1 MKINSKTLS
10 DFIKKVTINGNI
22 SDGILKFGTD
32 GLTLTVKD
40 VTNAGAVT
48 GILKATNFIDYSQM
62 NIPIKNMTTLISV
75 LNNMN
80 GNVELSKRD
89 NVFILSSE
97 GNEGKLIM
105 PDEAYLECDLPELPT
120 LGHDGGFELDSG
132 IWAAVK
138 KNTQILGTGKVGV
151 IAEVKDNVLYI
162 TTGEDNFNQL
172 TAKTA
177 VDYKNV
183 VARFGSTFLEFITV
197 MSGKLNVAFNDNYP
211 ILITS
216 RDPDSTIK
224 WMISPIIDT
233 EAESEEE

>member
-1 MKINSKTLS
+1 LKINSKTLS

-22 SDGILKFGTD
+22 SDGILKFGPD

-132 IWAAVK
+132 IWTAVK

-151 IAEVKDNVLYI
+151 IAEVKDNILYI

>member
-1 MKINSKTLS
+1 LKINSKTLS

-22 SDGILKFGTD
+22 SDGILKFGPD

>member
-1 MKINSKTLS
+1 LKINSKTLS

-22 SDGILKFGTD
+22 SDGILKFGPD

-120 LGHDGGFELDSG
+120 LGHDGGFELDSR

-151 IAEVKDNVLYI
+151 IAEVKDNILYI

>member
-22 SDGILKFGTD
+22 SDGILKFGSD
-32 GLTLTVKD
+32 GLTLTAKD

>member
-22 SDGILKFGTD
+22 SDGILKFGSD

-48 GILKATNFIDYSQM
+48 GILKATNFIDYNQM

-151 IAEVKDNVLYI
+151 IAEVKDNILYI

>member
-22 SDGILKFGTD
+22 SDGILKFGPD

-132 IWAAVK
+132 IWTAVK

-151 IAEVKDNVLYI
+151 IAEVKDNILYI

>member
-10 DFIKKVTINGNI
+10 DFIKKITINGNI